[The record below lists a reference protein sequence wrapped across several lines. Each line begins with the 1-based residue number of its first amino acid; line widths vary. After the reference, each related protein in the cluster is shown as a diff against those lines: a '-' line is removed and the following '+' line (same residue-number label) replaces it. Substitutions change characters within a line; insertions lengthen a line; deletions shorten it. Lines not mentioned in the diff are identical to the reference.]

1 MNRIILKTI
10 LDNKS
15 AFVPVI
21 FTNKQVSIIKKYI
34 QHEKLSYNEQ
44 HILYTGIKRKM
55 VAMEILVSGKENLVI
70 TGRDKIIQKRIPLA
84 VKLLKRFSP
93 NNAFISGS
101 FLFKEKYSD
110 IDIFVIVRRGYKEVH
125 EDTLHIIYLTQKRL
139 LSQVFQSASLI
150 SIANFQIPSK
160 VNRSQLKLS
169 DIMALYHETVIEIM
183 DKERREMA
191 RKLVFEY
198 YLAIKNHLLDGKDLQ
213 EITQTVDLVALGNMV
228 KEIIK
233 KKYSLSYIYV
243 ALQSY
248 VATLTETMRS
258 EKGENLKKYK
268 ELYEEMLD
276 EVRGSKA
283 EAL

>member
-1 MNRIILKTI
+1 
-10 LDNKS
+10 
-15 AFVPVI
+15 
-21 FTNKQVSIIKKYI
+21 
-34 QHEKLSYNEQ
+34 
-44 HILYTGIKRKM
+44 
-55 VAMEILVSGKENLVI
+55 
-70 TGRDKIIQKRIPLA
+70 
-84 VKLLKRFSP
+84 
-93 NNAFISGS
+93 
-101 FLFKEKYSD
+101 
-110 IDIFVIVRRGYKEVH
+110 
-125 EDTLHIIYLTQKRL
+125 
-139 LSQVFQSASLI
+139 
-150 SIANFQIPSK
+150 
-160 VNRSQLKLS
+160 
-169 DIMALYHETVIEIM
+169 MALYHETVIEIM